1 MRLMQTISL
10 TLKLELTLVVIT
22 ALLIWRMW
30 RVYPG
35 QALRDLAMGWSL
47 WGVRFLLSIV
57 GTMAVTVGAAAHMP
71 ARRLLTA
78 AAMGVSFASAIYM
91 YGGVLQVAGIRG
103 SVEPLRRSVVRAVP
117 WLVLVALITTYEGVP
132 DWWRLTML
140 LVSSTLVYVV
150 TFGVL
155 SWTLLRRPKDELTT
169 GRQLAAFGFAL
180 YAARQ
185 VYNMFAFVSA
195 GAPNGPPAVYEETIA
210 HVFVSMGTIALLLER
225 ERQRGIEAV
234 HERRRLE
241 AELAARDHL
250 DSIGRLAGGVAHD
263 FNNML
268 TAILGNAQL
277 GRMRLADGETCDE
290 ELGEIESTATRASAL
305 TKQLLTFA
313 RRERVRPVRLD
324 LAARVR
330 AMQRHLLR
338 QIAPQARITFD
349 IGNDVPL
356 ALADPDR
363 VEQALVN
370 LVVNA
375 SDALPDGNGEIVVRV
390 SSAPGALRGADAV
403 RLVVQDN
410 GAGMDAAVQ
419 SRLFEPFFTTKGM
432 ERGTGLGLS
441 IVHGA
446 VLQAN
451 GDIRVESAPGQGARF
466 EMLLPVATGVTAAVP
481 AASLTIATSEFRNM
495 LALVVDDDTLVR
507 RVAVRLLQKMGFRV
521 LESGDAEEALR
532 THAAQHEVPIKLLL
546 TDIVMPGDNGRT
558 LARSL
563 CARDAQLAVVYMS
576 GYEADAFAD
585 DADETG
591 APFVAKPF
599 TEAQLTAAVKRALTT
614 ATPSP

>member
-1 MRLMQTISL
+1 MQFMQSMSL

-22 ALLIWRMW
+22 ALLMWRM
-30 RVYPG
+30 RRAYPG
-35 QALRDLAMGWSL
+35 QALHDLAMGWSL
-47 WGVRFLLSIV
+47 WGVRLLTGV
-57 GTMAVTVGAAAHMP
+57 FGTALATAEVPAHAP
-71 ARRLLTA
+71 VRRLITA
-78 AAMGVSFASAIYM
+78 TAMGVSVASALYLYWGTM
-91 YGGVLQVAGIRG
+91 QVADVRI
-103 SVEPLRRSVVRAVP
+103 VVAPLRRWLVRVVP
-117 WLVLVALITTYEGVP
+117 WLVLVALLTTYEGVP
-132 DWWRLTML
+132 EWWRLIML
-140 LVSSTLVYVV
+140 LTSSTIVYIV

-155 SWTLLRRPKDELTT
+155 AWKLLRRPADDLTT
-169 GRQLAAFGFAL
+169 GRQLAAVAYAVFAL
-180 YAARQ
+180 REA
-185 VYNMFAFVSA
+185 YNIFAYLRA
-195 GAPNGPPAVYEETIA
+195 GAPTTGPTVYAETMVHA
-210 HVFVSMGTIALLLER
+210 LVSMGTIALLFER
-225 ERQRGIEAV
+225 ERQRAIDAANEQ
-234 HERRRLE
+234 RRLE

-268 TAILGNAQL
+268 TGILGNAQL
-277 GRMRLADGETCDE
+277 GRMRLTDGETCDE

-313 RRERVRPVRLD
+313 RRERARPVRLD

-338 QIAPQARITFD
+338 QIAPQARITFE
-349 IGNDVPL
+349 IANDVPL

-375 SDALPDGNGEIVVRV
+375 SDALPDGKGEIVVRV

-419 SRLFEPFFTTKGM
+419 ARLFEPFFTTKGI

-466 EMLLPVATGVTAAVP
+466 ELLLPVATGVSAAVP
-481 AASLTIATSEFRNM
+481 DPSLTIATGEFSNM
-495 LALVVDDDTLVR
+495 IALVVDDDTLVR

-521 LESGDAEEALR
+521 LEAGDSEEALR
-532 THAAQHEVPIKLLL
+532 MHAAQREVPVELLL

-558 LARSL
+558 LARNL
-563 CARDAQLAVVYMS
+563 RARDPQLAVVYMS

-585 DADETG
+585 DADGSG

-599 TEAQLTAAVKRALTT
+599 TEAQLKAAVKHALTT
-614 ATPSP
+614 AV

>member
-1 MRLMQTISL
+1 
-10 TLKLELTLVVIT
+10 
-22 ALLIWRMW
+22 
-30 RVYPG
+30 
-35 QALRDLAMGWSL
+35 
-47 WGVRFLLSIV
+47 
-57 GTMAVTVGAAAHMP
+57 
-71 ARRLLTA
+71 
-78 AAMGVSFASAIYM
+78 
-91 YGGVLQVAGIRG
+91 
-103 SVEPLRRSVVRAVP
+103 
-117 WLVLVALITTYEGVP
+117 
-132 DWWRLTML
+132 
-140 LVSSTLVYVV
+140 
-150 TFGVL
+150 
-155 SWTLLRRPKDELTT
+155 
-169 GRQLAAFGFAL
+169 
-180 YAARQ
+180 
-185 VYNMFAFVSA
+185 
-195 GAPNGPPAVYEETIA
+195 
-210 HVFVSMGTIALLLER
+210 MGTIALLLER

-585 DADETG
+585 DADDADETG